1 MRSGSNTPIRPHVN
15 IDGAR
20 RDEDTFVLG
29 EEDDDSDVE
38 FDDDKQGDQ
47 ADEDD
52 ALQPAAPLPE
62 IVELEHNNDIPAL
75 DNIADNIP
83 AEAPAPNL
91 PSSLKYYIT
100 RTDTLQGIALRFGLD
115 VRSSSRRR
123 IHSNNHYTRA
133 VRFAVLI
140 TYHQAR

>member
-1 MRSGSNTPIRPHVN
+1 MVQSGSNTPIRPHVN

-52 ALQPAAPLPE
+52 VLHSAAPLPE
-62 IVELEHNNDIPAL
+62 VVDLEHNNDSPTL

-115 VRSSSRRR
+115 VRSSCSLFES
-123 IHSNNHYTRA
+123 I
-133 VRFAVLI
+133 LKI
-140 TYHQAR
+140 TTLGP